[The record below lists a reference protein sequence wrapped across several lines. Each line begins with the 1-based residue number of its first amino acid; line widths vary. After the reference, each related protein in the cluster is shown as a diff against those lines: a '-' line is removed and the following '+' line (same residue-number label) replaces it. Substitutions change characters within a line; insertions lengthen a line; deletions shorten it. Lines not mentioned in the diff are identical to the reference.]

1 MVRCQHLGISEN
13 VANLVLQRMFL
24 ESPSKVTAASE
35 DSGPA
40 TSKGGMPNK
49 KAKAEACSM
58 PPPKAPTTA
67 KKRPEPTAV
76 EPAVVEPGLAPKV
89 ETKSEAPS
97 ATYRTQHNPEL
108 GKNVQLRQSAR
119 SPDEED
125 TQVWH
130 RGATQE
136 PVPQA
141 PSAINNYNRPPL
153 RVACFRPTGHH
164 QLV

>member
-1 MVRCQHLGISEN
+1 MAKKAVDDMKAKIEQLRVQLHGAMPTVHHLMEHLGISEN

-76 EPAVVEPGLAPKV
+76 EPAVVEPRLAPKV
-89 ETKSEAPS
+89 ETKSEVPS

-108 GKNVQLRQSAR
+108 EKMF
-119 SPDEED
+119 
-125 TQVWH
+125 
-130 RGATQE
+130 
-136 PVPQA
+136 
-141 PSAINNYNRPPL
+141 NY
-153 RVACFRPTGHH
+153 
-164 QLV
+164 

>member
-1 MVRCQHLGISEN
+1 MILWFPGPCFGKFSREPSSGAMAKKAVDDMKAKIEQLRVQLHGAMPTVHHLMEHLGISEN

-76 EPAVVEPGLAPKV
+76 EPAVVEPRLAPKV
-89 ETKSEAPS
+89 ETKSEVPS

-108 GKNVQLRQSAR
+108 EKMF
-119 SPDEED
+119 
-125 TQVWH
+125 
-130 RGATQE
+130 
-136 PVPQA
+136 
-141 PSAINNYNRPPL
+141 NY
-153 RVACFRPTGHH
+153 
-164 QLV
+164 